1 MKQFVFIDPH
11 NIGKKKWELL
21 SRDEQ
26 DRAVLSWLIVIKLSD
41 APIARLERALR
52 QLQ

>member
-1 MKQFVFIDPH
+1 MNQCVFNDPH

-21 SRDEQ
+21 STEEK
-26 DRAVLSWLIVIKLSD
+26 DRAILTWLIVIKLSD
-41 APIARLERALR
+41 VPIASLERALR